1 MLPQVSIFTYMCVC
15 VCCVLRIELAT
26 WQRRRRSRRRVADT
40 FVVVVVAVFFYTRLR
55 SRPRLVFAGDLF
67 LYPCY
72 GSHEL
77 LVDFVT

>member
-40 FVVVVVAVFFYTRLR
+40 FVVVVVAVFFLYSSAFSSS
-55 SRPRLVFAGDLF
+55 SRVCWRFVFI
-67 LYPCY
+67 P
-72 GSHEL
+72 L
-77 LVDFVT
+77 LWFS